1 MTKQIAVE
9 KTIKKFTNLLD
20 GKTINVGVKTI
31 LDYYNSLLENK
42 DMVVKSVSNIEQNF
56 QEEEIQE
63 MLEEADY
70 WDGDETDKINY

>member
-1 MTKQIAVE
+1 MNKNESKYFNTA
-9 KTIKKFTNLLD
+9 
-20 GKTINVGVKTI
+20 I
-31 LDYYNSLLENK
+31 LFDEALIYLLENK

>member
-1 MTKQIAVE
+1 MDRTIAVE
-9 KTIKKFTNLLD
+9 KTVKKFTNLLD

-31 LDYYNSLLENK
+31 LEYYNSLLENK
-42 DMVVKSVSNIEQNF
+42 ETIVKTVSGIEQNF
-56 QEEEIQE
+56 QEEEFQE

>member
-1 MTKQIAVE
+1 MTKEIAVE

-70 WDGDETDKINY
+70 WDGDETDKINF

>member
-1 MTKQIAVE
+1 MTKEIAVE

>member
-1 MTKQIAVE
+1 MTKEIAVE

-20 GKTINVGVKTI
+20 GKTINVAVKTI